1 MPNMDIFDYALQMEK
16 DGETFYR
23 DITKKTGNKGLQTIL
38 TMLADEEVKH
48 YQAIESMKQNKYQ
61 MTETNV
67 LDDARNI
74 FIKMKDQDETFEPDQ
89 EQTEFYA
96 RAQEIEKKSQQFYQ
110 EKARQTDKDDQK
122 KLFERLAKEEEK
134 HYFLLDN
141 IIAFVSR
148 PKQWL
153 ENAEW
158 HHLEEY

>member
-1 MPNMDIFDYALQMEK
+1 MDIFEYALQMEK
-16 DGETFYR
+16 DGESFYR
-23 DITKKTGNKGLQTIL
+23 EIAKKTGNEGLQTIL

-48 YQAIESMKQNKYQ
+48 YKALESMKQNKYQ

-74 FIKMKDQDETFEPDQ
+74 FIKMKDQDETFEPGQ
-89 EQTEFYA
+89 EQAELYA

-110 EKARQTDKDDQK
+110 EKASQTDKDDQK

>member
-1 MPNMDIFDYALQMEK
+1 MDIFDYALQMEK
-16 DGETFYR
+16 DGESFYR
-23 DITKKTGNKGLQTIL
+23 EIAQKTSNEGLQTIL

-48 YQAIESMKQNKYQ
+48 YQVIERMKQDKYQ
-61 MTETNV
+61 MTETTV

-74 FIKMKDQDETFEPDQ
+74 FIEMKEQGERFEPGQ
-89 EQTEFYA
+89 EQAELYA

-110 EKARQTDKDDQK
+110 EKARQADKDDQK

-148 PKQWL
+148 PKHWL

-158 HHLEEY
+158 YHLEEY